1 MPLPVPPPPCAGDTL
16 CEAAVKVLRTADP
29 WKKAEYGDLA
39 AHLWATGAIRHAY
52 ADRATRGDGSL
63 SSGSEEARSAG
74 SQGDADVGA
83 AGSEEEQWLS
93 VPDRPARDDT
103 VSTAHPLWCSP
114 PRVAPSRVY
123 PPLVPSWPI
132 CCFFNPKPKTC
143 YCPQFSNPAS
153 RRVRSVP
160 WRQVRVVAARDMP
173 RRGKGG
179 SQQSRVA
186 LLHSLVHIE
195 SWAVDLAWVR
205 ARPLAVGGGSGVKEG
220 GRKGEGVRYP
230 ASCPRAIN
238 PYVHP
243 LPFHPFPS
251 SALFPALPPSR
262 PTSFTPHA
270 PPTHPAHALSPRAPP
285 TRPCVRVQDIIA
297 RFGSA
302 HSMPR
307 AFFSDFVRV
316 AEDEARHFRLL
327 AARLQAVGSR
337 YGALPAHDGLWES
350 AAATAGDL
358 KARLAIEH
366 CVHEVGGMNGE
377 ARGGRGGQGGAVGG
391 KWGQGVAGGGA
402 VWPWIGGGEVRV
414 RGKME
419 WGWGPPLASSTTHTG
434 CASVNPRTLLPPS
447 PTRNVLPCPPPTLP
461 PAHPLAA
468 HHAWQARGLD
478 VVPQTIE
485 RFRAGGDSETA
496 QLLEQVVYPEE
507 VTHCAAGQR
516 WFSFL
521 CLRDLRTRQG
531 EAGGG
536 EGREEAAGG
545 GVGAGGGLQAEALG
559 GEAATGTGAVDGGG
573 NGNGEGCGEKG
584 KVRAER
590 EDAAGSEGVGG
601 AAEQGMEGEEASAEE
616 HAAIVAEFHGIVRQH
631 FRGKLKPPFNHEAR
645 AKAGLTRDCD
655 DEAGPAVPT
664 RTAAPLKRKPFK
676 PLHLLNPA
684 GPALPRQPPLHP
696 APGSTA
702 NPRARFNA
710 PAPAAAVTCNAKRAP
725 GAAAAEAAADE
736 TRYYSVMYCPRKPH
750 AKRKG
755 PWSDGLL
762 SVKGR
767 ACAVQNMDAKS
778 VAKASV
784 SGCAHLKE
792 GSTLEVG
799 KWEVEVMHEVPR
811 EQYLAGS
818 FFIPAAAAAAA
829 AAAVTSAAA
838 TGRAGSAAAGK
849 GRKRAGESSSGRAAG
864 SSAEGVLA
872 NKRAAS
878 MESRMRLGNEDAVCL
893 NPNQHG
899 KGISKIYLDPYIGA
913 RMRPHQ
919 VEGVHFMLEAVLE
932 VRTPGCS
939 GCVLADEMGEL
950 ADEMGEL
957 ADEMGELAD
966 EMGELADEMGELA
979 DEMGELADEM
989 GELADEMGELADE
1002 MGELADEMGELADE
1016 MDEMG
1021 ELADEMGELA
1031 DEMGELADE
1040 MGELADE
1047 MGELADE
1054 MGELAD
1060 DMSELADEMGELA
1073 DEMGELADEMGEL
1086 ADEMGEL
1093 EDEMGELADEMGE
1106 LADEMGEL
1114 ADEMGELADEMGELA
1129 DEMGELADEMGLG
1142 KTLQVIALIWTL
1154 LKQAR
1159 VLLSPHCIGRPFL
1172 RKAVVVCPSSLVD
1185 NWGAE
1190 FRKWLGTERLKAMVV
1205 NSSFTP
1211 TEVCGAHVR
1220 ARAPM
1225 MRTREPCVFL
1235 ERGVVSKGN
1244 GAATERGGGDCGSR
1258 DGRVR
1263 GKMADFKHA
1272 GVWPVLITSYDLLR
1286 RHAPLLAA
1294 AAPQLL
1300 VCDEGHRLKNCAGN
1314 KTISALHQ
1322 LGCPRKVLLTG
1333 TPMQND
1339 LSEFFALLDLVN
1351 PGCLGPLPAFR
1362 RIFADPIQK
1371 SRDRSATVE
1380 EVRVGEA
1387 RSQELQ
1393 AKAAAF
1399 VLRRTAAVNAAYLPP
1414 KSEYIVF
1421 CRLHAQ
1427 QARQYSDF
1435 LRSTVRAVPRPFHS
1449 PLLAT
1454 LNSSVFQFVWRMA
1467 TPHPLA
1473 PFFYRH
1479 PLQHMYSP
1487 FMSLLSQ
1494 VTASLPPS
1502 TPPALPPPCAWQHV
1516 RSLLYA
1522 VAPGTTA
1529 SALTAICHLRKL
1541 CLHPALATPP
1551 TPASPRPRSPSPAA
1565 SASAA
1570 GGEEGGDEEEW
1581 AGDEEQEEVAEE
1593 EQENAEWGAEGGE
1606 VGGCEGGMAGGV
1618 AANEAAQKRNMFR
1631 RPSMLPQASP
1641 SAQGAPLSRTA
1652 AVAAFAAALKALGA
1666 DAWRLSGKLHV
1677 LALLLQAILKG
1688 GAGAG
1693 GGEGSVQS
1701 SITDGSS
1708 DGTRAHHTAAAA
1720 AGAGSGDKVVI
1731 VSNFTRALD
1740 VIEHAM
1746 QWVHCELAHTV
1757 MCSSLCARHALEQ
1770 HPQPQPWLHAM
1781 LSKQCH
1787 AMQGE
1792 HHAVTRTTHPAAI
1805 YTHPSTPPL
1814 HARRPQPPPPH
1825 QAMCESHGWKTT
1837 RLDGSTEA
1845 SARQALVC
1853 AFNTGRD
1860 GSSCFLLS
1868 SKAGG
1873 AGLNLVG
1880 ANRLVLFDP
1889 DWNPANDHQVRST
1902 APRCALKEGEK
1913 KGGEGGREGG
1923 VPATPSCGR
1932 DVVLAG
1938 GVRQWAMARV
1948 WRDGQSKPVVIYRML
1963 ATGSIEE
1970 KIFQRQLMKG
1980 EVTSAVG
1987 HGSAPPGNST
1997 GARGGGG
2004 SGSNKGGAGHFTKE
2018 ELRELFTLEQATA
2031 CDTLDL
2037 LLRSNSPLS
2046 AKWLSAAATSSA
2058 APAAST
2064 ISGSSSVSSF
2074 AAGADTGGG
2083 RGGLAAGIA
2092 DGPLREVV
2100 GMCEGVTFVYH
2111 DSTASPASTQTPVQG
2126 ALARGD
2132 GTGLAGPEGA
2142 QHNRQAAGGSKEE
2155 EECEEEEHAVL
2166 RGAGGAGVERRRS
2179 TERRAEEQGSDGRGS
2194 GAAVE
2199 LLTFDALDGVS
2210 DDVMELFGSDVF

>member
-1 MPLPVPPPPCAGDTL
+1 
-16 CEAAVKVLRTADP
+16 
-29 WKKAEYGDLA
+29 
-39 AHLWATGAIRHAY
+39 
-52 ADRATRGDGSL
+52 
-63 SSGSEEARSAG
+63 
-74 SQGDADVGA
+74 
-83 AGSEEEQWLS
+83 
-93 VPDRPARDDT
+93 
-103 VSTAHPLWCSP
+103 
-114 PRVAPSRVY
+114 
-123 PPLVPSWPI
+123 
-132 CCFFNPKPKTC
+132 
-143 YCPQFSNPAS
+143 
-153 RRVRSVP
+153 
-160 WRQVRVVAARDMP
+160 
-173 RRGKGG
+173 
-179 SQQSRVA
+179 
-186 LLHSLVHIE
+186 
-195 SWAVDLAWVR
+195 
-205 ARPLAVGGGSGVKEG
+205 
-220 GRKGEGVRYP
+220 
-230 ASCPRAIN
+230 
-238 PYVHP
+238 
-243 LPFHPFPS
+243 
-251 SALFPALPPSR
+251 
-262 PTSFTPHA
+262 
-270 PPTHPAHALSPRAPP
+270 
-285 TRPCVRVQDIIA
+285 
-297 RFGSA
+297 
-302 HSMPR
+302 
-307 AFFSDFVRV
+307 
-316 AEDEARHFRLL
+316 
-327 AARLQAVGSR
+327 
-337 YGALPAHDGLWES
+337 
-350 AAATAGDL
+350 
-358 KARLAIEH
+358 
-366 CVHEVGGMNGE
+366 
-377 ARGGRGGQGGAVGG
+377 
-391 KWGQGVAGGGA
+391 
-402 VWPWIGGGEVRV
+402 
-414 RGKME
+414 
-419 WGWGPPLASSTTHTG
+419 
-434 CASVNPRTLLPPS
+434 
-447 PTRNVLPCPPPTLP
+447 
-461 PAHPLAA
+461 
-468 HHAWQARGLD
+468 
-478 VVPQTIE
+478 
-485 RFRAGGDSETA
+485 
-496 QLLEQVVYPEE
+496 
-507 VTHCAAGQR
+507 
-516 WFSFL
+516 
-521 CLRDLRTRQG
+521 
-531 EAGGG
+531 
-536 EGREEAAGG
+536 
-545 GVGAGGGLQAEALG
+545 
-559 GEAATGTGAVDGGG
+559 
-573 NGNGEGCGEKG
+573 
-584 KVRAER
+584 
-590 EDAAGSEGVGG
+590 
-601 AAEQGMEGEEASAEE
+601 
-616 HAAIVAEFHGIVRQH
+616 
-631 FRGKLKPPFNHEAR
+631 
-645 AKAGLTRDCD
+645 
-655 DEAGPAVPT
+655 
-664 RTAAPLKRKPFK
+664 
-676 PLHLLNPA
+676 
-684 GPALPRQPPLHP
+684 
-696 APGSTA
+696 
-702 NPRARFNA
+702 
-710 PAPAAAVTCNAKRAP
+710 
-725 GAAAAEAAADE
+725 
-736 TRYYSVMYCPRKPH
+736 MYCPRKPH

-767 ACAVQNMDAKS
+767 ACAVQNMDAKI

-784 SGCAHLKE
+784 SGCANLKE

-818 FFIPAAAAAAA
+818 FFIPAAAAVAA

-838 TGRAGSAAAGK
+838 TGRAGSGVAGK

-878 MESRMRLGNEDAVCL
+878 KESRMRLGNEDAVCL

-899 KGISKIYLDPYIGA
+899 KGISKIHLDPYIGA

-919 VEGVHFMLEAVLE
+919 VEGVRFMLEAVLE

-939 GCVLADEMGEL
+939 GCVLADDMGEL

-957 ADEMGELAD
+957 ADGMVKLADGMGELADGMGELAD
-966 EMGELADEMGELA
+966 EMGELADGMGELA
-979 DEMGELADEM
+979 DG
-989 GELADEMGELADE
+989 
-1002 MGELADEMGELADE
+1002 
-1016 MDEMG
+1016 
-1021 ELADEMGELA
+1021 
-1031 DEMGELADE
+1031 
-1040 MGELADE
+1040 
-1047 MGELADE
+1047 
-1054 MGELAD
+1054 
-1060 DMSELADEMGELA
+1060 
-1073 DEMGELADEMGEL
+1073 
-1086 ADEMGEL
+1086 
-1093 EDEMGELADEMGE
+1093 
-1106 LADEMGEL
+1106 
-1114 ADEMGELADEMGELA
+1114 
-1129 DEMGELADEMGLG
+1129 MGELADEMGLG

-1154 LKQAR
+1154 LKQVGVR
-1159 VLLSPHCIGRPFL
+1159 LSRHGIVLVLHPASSTLTPSLPRPLLTTGPQGRPFL

-1211 TEVCGAHVR
+1211 TEV
-1220 ARAPM
+1220 
-1225 MRTREPCVFL
+1225 
-1235 ERGVVSKGN
+1235 
-1244 GAATERGGGDCGSR
+1244 
-1258 DGRVR
+1258 R
-1263 GKMADFKHA
+1263 GKMADFNHA
-1272 GVWPVLITSYDLLR
+1272 VVWPVLITSYDLLR
-1286 RHAPLLAA
+1286 RHALLLAA

-1300 VCDEGHRLKNCAGN
+1300 VCDEGHRLKNWSAQGGAWGVVRAWGEVHDWESAGN

-1371 SRDRSATVE
+1371 SRDRSATEE
-1380 EVRVGEA
+1380 EVQVGEA

-1454 LNSSVFQFVWRMA
+1454 LNSSVFQFV

-1487 FMSLLSQ
+1487 LLSLPSR
-1494 VTASLPPS
+1494 VPASLPPS

-1522 VAPGTTA
+1522 MAPGTTA

-1541 CLHPALATPP
+1541 CLHPALAAAP
-1551 TPASPRPRSPSPAA
+1551 TPSSPRPRSPSPAA
-1565 SASAA
+1565 STSAA
-1570 GGEEGGDEEEW
+1570 GGEEGGDEEGW

-1593 EQENAEWGAEGGE
+1593 EQENADWGADGGE

-1641 SAQGAPLSRTA
+1641 SGQVAPLSRTA

-1677 LALLLQAILKG
+1677 LALLVQAILGG

-1708 DGTRAHHTAAAA
+1708 DGTRAHHTATAAD
-1720 AGAGSGDKVVI
+1720 AGSGDKVVI

-1740 VIEHAM
+1740 VIE
-1746 QWVHCELAHTV
+1746 
-1757 MCSSLCARHALEQ
+1757 
-1770 HPQPQPWLHAM
+1770 
-1781 LSKQCH
+1781 
-1787 AMQGE
+1787 
-1792 HHAVTRTTHPAAI
+1792 
-1805 YTHPSTPPL
+1805 
-1814 HARRPQPPPPH
+1814 
-1825 QAMCESHGWKTT
+1825 AMCESHGWKTT

-1845 SARQALVC
+1845 VARQALVC

-1860 GSSCFLLS
+1860 GSCCFLLS

-1889 DWNPANDHQVRST
+1889 DWNPANDHQ
-1902 APRCALKEGEK
+1902 
-1913 KGGEGGREGG
+1913 
-1923 VPATPSCGR
+1923 
-1932 DVVLAG
+1932 
-1938 GVRQWAMARV
+1938 AMARV

-1980 EVTSAVG
+1980 EVASAVG
-1987 HGSAPPGNST
+1987 DGSAPPGNSS

-2083 RGGLAAGIA
+2083 RGGLAARIA

-2111 DSTASPASTQTPVQG
+2111 ESTGSPGSTETPVQG
-2126 ALARGD
+2126 ALARG
-2132 GTGLAGPEGA
+2132 TGLAGPGGA

-2166 RGAGGAGVERRRS
+2166 RGAAAAGVERGRS
-2179 TERRAEEQGSDGRGS
+2179 TERRVEEQGSDGRGS
-2194 GAAVE
+2194 GPAVE

-2210 DDVMELFGSDVF
+2210 DDVMDLFGSDVF

>member
-1 MPLPVPPPPCAGDTL
+1 M
-16 CEAAVKVLRTADP
+16 
-29 WKKAEYGDLA
+29 
-39 AHLWATGAIRHAY
+39 
-52 ADRATRGDGSL
+52 GS
-63 SSGSEEARSAG
+63 
-74 SQGDADVGA
+74 
-83 AGSEEEQWLS
+83 
-93 VPDRPARDDT
+93 
-103 VSTAHPLWCSP
+103 
-114 PRVAPSRVY
+114 
-123 PPLVPSWPI
+123 
-132 CCFFNPKPKTC
+132 
-143 YCPQFSNPAS
+143 
-153 RRVRSVP
+153 
-160 WRQVRVVAARDMP
+160 
-173 RRGKGG
+173 
-179 SQQSRVA
+179 
-186 LLHSLVHIE
+186 
-195 SWAVDLAWVR
+195 
-205 ARPLAVGGGSGVKEG
+205 
-220 GRKGEGVRYP
+220 
-230 ASCPRAIN
+230 
-238 PYVHP
+238 
-243 LPFHPFPS
+243 
-251 SALFPALPPSR
+251 
-262 PTSFTPHA
+262 
-270 PPTHPAHALSPRAPP
+270 
-285 TRPCVRVQDIIA
+285 
-297 RFGSA
+297 
-302 HSMPR
+302 
-307 AFFSDFVRV
+307 
-316 AEDEARHFRLL
+316 
-327 AARLQAVGSR
+327 
-337 YGALPAHDGLWES
+337 
-350 AAATAGDL
+350 
-358 KARLAIEH
+358 
-366 CVHEVGGMNGE
+366 
-377 ARGGRGGQGGAVGG
+377 
-391 KWGQGVAGGGA
+391 
-402 VWPWIGGGEVRV
+402 
-414 RGKME
+414 
-419 WGWGPPLASSTTHTG
+419 
-434 CASVNPRTLLPPS
+434 
-447 PTRNVLPCPPPTLP
+447 
-461 PAHPLAA
+461 
-468 HHAWQARGLD
+468 
-478 VVPQTIE
+478 
-485 RFRAGGDSETA
+485 
-496 QLLEQVVYPEE
+496 
-507 VTHCAAGQR
+507 
-516 WFSFL
+516 
-521 CLRDLRTRQG
+521 
-531 EAGGG
+531 
-536 EGREEAAGG
+536 
-545 GVGAGGGLQAEALG
+545 
-559 GEAATGTGAVDGGG
+559 
-573 NGNGEGCGEKG
+573 
-584 KVRAER
+584 
-590 EDAAGSEGVGG
+590 
-601 AAEQGMEGEEASAEE
+601 
-616 HAAIVAEFHGIVRQH
+616 
-631 FRGKLKPPFNHEAR
+631 
-645 AKAGLTRDCD
+645 D

-710 PAPAAAVTCNAKRAP
+710 PAPAAAATCNAKRAP

-767 ACAVQNMDAKS
+767 ACAVQNMDAKI

-784 SGCAHLKE
+784 SGCANLKE

-818 FFIPAAAAAAA
+818 FFIPAAAAVAA

-838 TGRAGSAAAGK
+838 TGRAGSGVAGK

-878 MESRMRLGNEDAVCL
+878 KESRMRLGNEDAVCL

-899 KGISKIYLDPYIGA
+899 KGISKIHLDPYIGA

-919 VEGVHFMLEAVLE
+919 VEGVRFMLEAVLE

-939 GCVLADEMGEL
+939 GCVLADDMGEL

-957 ADEMGELAD
+957 ADGMVKLADGMGELADGMGELAD
-966 EMGELADEMGELA
+966 EMGELADGMGELA
-979 DEMGELADEM
+979 DG
-989 GELADEMGELADE
+989 
-1002 MGELADEMGELADE
+1002 
-1016 MDEMG
+1016 
-1021 ELADEMGELA
+1021 
-1031 DEMGELADE
+1031 
-1040 MGELADE
+1040 
-1047 MGELADE
+1047 
-1054 MGELAD
+1054 
-1060 DMSELADEMGELA
+1060 
-1073 DEMGELADEMGEL
+1073 
-1086 ADEMGEL
+1086 
-1093 EDEMGELADEMGE
+1093 
-1106 LADEMGEL
+1106 
-1114 ADEMGELADEMGELA
+1114 
-1129 DEMGELADEMGLG
+1129 MGELADEMGLG

-1154 LKQAR
+1154 LKQVGVR
-1159 VLLSPHCIGRPFL
+1159 LSRHGIVLVLHPASSTLTPSLPRPLLTTVMQVIPIPLLPCLFSGVPSPPSPLQGPQGRPFL

-1211 TEVCGAHVR
+1211 TEV
-1220 ARAPM
+1220 
-1225 MRTREPCVFL
+1225 
-1235 ERGVVSKGN
+1235 
-1244 GAATERGGGDCGSR
+1244 
-1258 DGRVR
+1258 R
-1263 GKMADFKHA
+1263 GKMADFNHA
-1272 GVWPVLITSYDLLR
+1272 VVWPVLITSYDLLR
-1286 RHAPLLAA
+1286 RHALLLAA

-1300 VCDEGHRLKNCAGN
+1300 VCDEGHRLKNWSAQGGAWGVVRAWGEVHDWESAGN

-1371 SRDRSATVE
+1371 SRDRSATEE
-1380 EVRVGEA
+1380 EVQVGEA

-1454 LNSSVFQFVWRMA
+1454 LNSSVFQFV

-1487 FMSLLSQ
+1487 LLSLPSR
-1494 VTASLPPS
+1494 VPASLPPS

-1522 VAPGTTA
+1522 MAPGTTA

-1541 CLHPALATPP
+1541 CLHPALAAAP
-1551 TPASPRPRSPSPAA
+1551 TPSSPRPRSPSPAA
-1565 SASAA
+1565 STSAA
-1570 GGEEGGDEEEW
+1570 GGEEGGDEEGW

-1593 EQENAEWGAEGGE
+1593 EQENADWGADGGE

-1641 SAQGAPLSRTA
+1641 SGQVAPLSRTA

-1677 LALLLQAILKG
+1677 LALLVQAILGG

-1708 DGTRAHHTAAAA
+1708 DGTRAHHTATAAD
-1720 AGAGSGDKVVI
+1720 AGSGDKVVI

-1740 VIEHAM
+1740 VIEVSEWYMCGKQLRGM
-1746 QWVHCELAHTV
+1746 QA
-1757 MCSSLCARHALEQ
+1757 S
-1770 HPQPQPWLHAM
+1770 
-1781 LSKQCH
+1781 
-1787 AMQGE
+1787 AMQGSLAE
-1792 HHAVTRTTHPAAI
+1792 RHHTLSAAPAALQSCASI
-1805 YTHPSTPPL
+1805 HCCLPSQHLIPLPSHHPTAL
-1814 HARRPQPPPPH
+1814 R

-1845 SARQALVC
+1845 VARQALVC

-1860 GSSCFLLS
+1860 GSCCFLLS

-1889 DWNPANDHQVRST
+1889 DWNPANDHQ
-1902 APRCALKEGEK
+1902 
-1913 KGGEGGREGG
+1913 
-1923 VPATPSCGR
+1923 
-1932 DVVLAG
+1932 
-1938 GVRQWAMARV
+1938 AMARV

-1980 EVTSAVG
+1980 EVASAVG
-1987 HGSAPPGNST
+1987 DGSAPPGNSS

-2083 RGGLAAGIA
+2083 RGGLAARIA

-2111 DSTASPASTQTPVQG
+2111 ESTGSPGSTETPVQG
-2126 ALARGD
+2126 ALARG
-2132 GTGLAGPEGA
+2132 TGLAGPGGA

-2166 RGAGGAGVERRRS
+2166 RGAAAAGVERGRS
-2179 TERRAEEQGSDGRGS
+2179 TERRVEEQGSDGRGS
-2194 GAAVE
+2194 GPAVE

-2210 DDVMELFGSDVF
+2210 DDVMDLFGSDVF